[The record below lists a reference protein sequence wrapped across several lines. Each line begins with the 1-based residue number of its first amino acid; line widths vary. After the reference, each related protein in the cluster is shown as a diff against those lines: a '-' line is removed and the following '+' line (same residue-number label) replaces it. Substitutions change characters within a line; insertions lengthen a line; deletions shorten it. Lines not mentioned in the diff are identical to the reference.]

1 MSARVVLVRHG
12 TTQWSENGRHTSF
25 TELPLLDASLAAAR
39 ALAPRLAQLSFAR
52 VLTSPLGRARRTAE
66 LGGFPDAELDDDLQ
80 EWNYGAYEG
89 VTTAEIRRS
98 HPGWTVWSGECP
110 GGESADEV
118 GARMDRVIA
127 RALRAD
133 GDTLVFG
140 HGHSLRVLTA
150 RWLGQPATSGRLYSL
165 ATGTISLLGWEREQ
179 AVIVEWNT

>member
-1 MSARVVLVRHG
+1 MVRHG
-12 TTQWSENGRHTSF
+12 ATEWSENGRHTSF
-25 TELPLLDASLAAAR
+25 TELPLLEDSVAAAR
-39 ALAPRLAQLSFAR
+39 ALAPRLATMAFAQ
-52 VLTSPLGRARRTAE
+52 VLTSPLGRARHTAE
-66 LGGFPDAELDDDLQ
+66 LGGFPEAQVDDDLL

-89 VTTAEIRRS
+89 VTTAEIRRR

-127 RALRAD
+127 RALQSG

-179 AVIVEWNT
+179 PVIVEWNR